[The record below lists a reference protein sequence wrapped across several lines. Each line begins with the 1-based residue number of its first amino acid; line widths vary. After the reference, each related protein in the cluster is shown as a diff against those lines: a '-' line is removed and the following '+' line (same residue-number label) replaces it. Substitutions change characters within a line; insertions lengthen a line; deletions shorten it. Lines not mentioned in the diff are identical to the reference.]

1 MFGSRG
7 KTRQKQADAV
17 MKALGNPPWLESVS
31 VDETGRAVL
40 VIEADPADTAAA
52 EALRMQAE
60 GKAGLVSGIK
70 SVTTV
75 LTAVRQPGTAAP
87 HNHVV

>member
-17 MKALGNPPWLESVS
+17 MKALGSPPWLESVS

-60 GKAGLVSGIK
+60 GKRGWFPASNP
-70 SVTTV
+70 S
-75 LTAVRQPGTAAP
+75 PP
-87 HNHVV
+87 C